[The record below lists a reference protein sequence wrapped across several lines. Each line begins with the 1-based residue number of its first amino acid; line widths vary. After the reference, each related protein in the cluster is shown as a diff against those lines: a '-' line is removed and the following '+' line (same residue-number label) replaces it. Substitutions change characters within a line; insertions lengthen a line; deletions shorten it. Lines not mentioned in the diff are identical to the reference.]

1 MKREEFLNELKE
13 AVQVEKLAEN
23 DSLQD
28 MDEWDSLAITSTLLA
43 FNKKL
48 DSWID
53 IQKIRDCNTVGEL
66 LDLGNDK
73 YE

>member
-1 MKREEFLNELKE
+1 MKREEFLKELKD
-13 AVQVEKLAEN
+13 AMQVEKLAED
-23 DSLQD
+23 DSLLD
-28 MDEWDSLAITSTLLA
+28 MDEWDSLAMTSTLLA
-43 FNKKL
+43 FNTKL

-53 IQKIRDCNTVGEL
+53 IQKIRDCNTVAEL